1 MKDMY
6 KIRGEKG
13 QTTLFIII
21 GIVVVAVALV
31 IYFFY
36 PEIQSGLGLT
46 EENPSQF
53 IDSCIKQKIID
64 TIEIL
69 SMQGGSVVPEHYIV
83 YNGNN
88 IEYLCYTN
96 EFYRTCVVQQPLL
109 IEHVEKDIEEEIK
122 GTVRNCFLEL
132 KQNYESDG
140 YNVNM
145 QTGETNIELLPKR
158 IIGNFNYS
166 LTMTKGG
173 ESTNYE
179 KFDVIVHNNLYEL
192 LSIANSIIEWE
203 ARFGDVETT
212 TYMAYY
218 RDLKVEKKKQTEGST
233 IYILTDTNDDNQF
246 QFASRSVAWPPGY
259 GV

>member
-1 MKDMY
+1 
-6 KIRGEKG
+6 
-13 QTTLFIII
+13 
-21 GIVVVAVALV
+21 
-31 IYFFY
+31 
-36 PEIQSGLGLT
+36 
-46 EENPSQF
+46 
-53 IDSCIKQKIID
+53 
-64 TIEIL
+64 
-69 SMQGGSVVPEHYIV
+69 
-83 YNGNN
+83 
-88 IEYLCYTN
+88 
-96 EFYRTCVVQQPLL
+96 
-109 IEHVEKDIEEEIK
+109 
-122 GTVRNCFLEL
+122 
-132 KQNYESDG
+132 
-140 YNVNM
+140 M